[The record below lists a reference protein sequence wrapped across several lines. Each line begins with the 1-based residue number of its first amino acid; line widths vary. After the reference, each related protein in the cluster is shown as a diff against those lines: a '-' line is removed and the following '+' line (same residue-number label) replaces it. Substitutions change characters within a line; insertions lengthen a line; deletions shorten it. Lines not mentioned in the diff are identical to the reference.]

1 MFIILVAIIFFIIIF
16 IQLTRLSNQ
25 GKRIEEQNKEL
36 VKEINSLKE
45 KNLNQENKL
54 NDLCISVSLQKN
66 LNNQISIYSKK
77 KIALLENQY
86 SRIINSY
93 KLLYFRKMS
102 NLILEY
108 LFKTYNEYFSKTDA
122 YFIDMTK
129 PIDKQR
135 PFAIIGIGNNY
146 DGILSVKKYLI
157 NFTIDYLMY
166 VKDITSSIINISKN
180 NYKIQIE
187 ILSQYIGKEIEQIKD
202 KYYISSSDLINL
214 LFDVELKENKLN
226 EKNKD
231 NNEKGIISV
240 NIKNDKEKINN
251 VSEDVL
257 TKGITENSENGK
269 LSIKENNIP
278 LTNKSSQN
286 IIEENNN
293 KEESKEKKSTSSSPI
308 SNISNNSCNN
318 DEKEIVVNNNDKSIN
333 DSTNDSLIKDKKK
346 ALEIKE
352 KKKKSK
358 NEKEILSKK
367 NKQIIDN
374 ISNLSKNI
382 LNNDISNKIFKKED
396 IKIDIKR
403 DKKGDMTIN
412 KIEDKKDCNNYDKKE
427 KKKENIIIDKIEGKK
442 EKKNNNIIEDKKEDK
457 RQDKENDSK

>member
-1 MFIILVAIIFFIIIF
+1 MLIILVAITFFIIIF

-25 GKRIEEQNKEL
+25 SKRIEEQNKEL

-77 KIALLENQY
+77 KIALLENKY

-122 YFIDMTK
+122 NFIDMTK

-135 PFAIIGIGNNY
+135 PFAIIGVGNNY

-251 VSEDVL
+251 VSEDAS
-257 TKGITENSENGK
+257 TKGISENSENGK

-278 LTNKSSQN
+278 LTNKISQN
-286 IIEENNN
+286 II
-293 KEESKEKKSTSSSPI
+293 EESKEKKSNSLSPI

-318 DEKEIVVNNNDKSIN
+318 DEKEIVVNNNDKNIN
-333 DSTNDSLIKDKKK
+333 DSTNDSLIKDKKE

-358 NEKEILSKK
+358 RNFE
-367 NKQIIDN
+367 
-374 ISNLSKNI
+374 
-382 LNNDISNKIFKKED
+382 
-396 IKIDIKR
+396 
-403 DKKGDMTIN
+403 
-412 KIEDKKDCNNYDKKE
+412 
-427 KKKENIIIDKIEGKK
+427 
-442 EKKNNNIIEDKKEDK
+442 
-457 RQDKENDSK
+457 